1 MCHQVGGAPPG
12 RQLTPSLLSRLAD
25 LPESLHFILRRLRSA
40 GHEAYLVG
48 GCVRDL
54 VRGVLPGDYDIVTS
68 APPEEVRLLFPHT
81 VPVGI
86 SFGVVLVIEGGMKYE
101 VAAFRTEKDYQDGRR
116 PASVAPATAV
126 EDVKRRDFTINGL
139 LLNPLTGEVLD
150 YVGGIADIERRLVR
164 TIGNPQ
170 QRFAEDHLRMLRA
183 VRFAAGLDFEVDGD
197 TCKAVQERASAINRI
212 SAERIREELT
222 KIITRPGARRGME
235 LLAHTGLLREI
246 LPEVQALIGIAQ
258 PPRFHPEGDVWEHTL
273 LMLSLLPP
281 QTIDPRLAWGIILH
295 DVGKAVTRTVDERGV
310 HFYGHVQKGKAI
322 ARLVLERLR
331 FSGADM
337 DTVLALIHEHMMF
350 MNVPQMRPSRLKRF
364 LRIADFPLHLELH
377 RLDCLGSH
385 GILDNYDFCRT
396 KLLEIPPS
404 ELRPPRLI
412 TGRQLIEMGFKP
424 GPLFAKI
431 LSEVEDA
438 QLNGL
443 LNSVEEARRFIM
455 DHWGT

>member
-1 MCHQVGGAPPG
+1 M
-12 RQLTPSLLSRLAD
+12 TPRLREGLAALPASLR
-25 LPESLHFILRRLRSA
+25 FILRRLRAA

-54 VRGVLPGDYDIVTS
+54 IRGVLPGDYDVVTS
-68 APPEEVRLLFPHT
+68 APPEEVRLLFSHT

-86 SFGVVLVIEGGMKYE
+86 SFGVVLVIEGGLKYE
-101 VAAFRTEKDYQDGRR
+101 VAAFRTEKDYRDGRR
-116 PASVAPATAV
+116 PATIAPATAA
-126 EDVKRRDFTINGL
+126 EDVRRRDFTINGL
-139 LLNPLTGEVLD
+139 LLDPETGQVFD
-150 YVGGIADIERRLVR
+150 YVGGGVDIERRLVR

-183 VRFAAGLDFEVDGD
+183 VRFAAGLDYEID
-197 TCKAVQERASAINRI
+197 TDTLTAIRDHAVAIHRI

-222 KIITRPGARRGME
+222 KIITRSGARRGME
-235 LLAHTGLLREI
+235 LLATTGLLRET
-246 LPEVQALIGIAQ
+246 LPEIQALLGVAQ

-273 LMLSLLPP
+273 VMLSLLPSP
-281 QTIDPRLAWGIILH
+281 AADPCLAWGALLH
-295 DVGKAVTRTVDERGV
+295 DVGKAVTRTVDEKGV
-310 HFYGHVQKGKAI
+310 HFYGHVQKGEEL
-322 ARLVLERLR
+322 ARRVMERLR

-337 DTVLALIHEHMMF
+337 ETVLALIHEHMMF

-364 LRIADFPLHLELH
+364 LRMPAFPLHLELH

-385 GILDNYDFCRT
+385 GMLDNYDFCRT
-396 KLLEIPPS
+396 KLLEMPAE

-412 TGRQLIEMGFKP
+412 TGHHLIELGFKP

-431 LSEVEDA
+431 LRELEDA

-443 LNSVEEARRFIM
+443 LNSLAEARRFVI
-455 DHWGT
+455 DHWGAENDSQAFPSR